1 MGDSTDIRT
10 AVESGIAW
18 ITLDGAATRNALDAQ
33 ASAALIATCDEIDD
47 DPSIGAVVITG
58 AGSAFCS
65 GADTAVLQGLRSA
78 RPDEVYDGLDALYSA
93 FQRIAR
99 LRVPSVAAINGAAV
113 GAGANLALCTDLRL
127 MSETAVLVSGF
138 ARIGL
143 HPGGGHFTLLARA
156 GGASL
161 AAAAGVF
168 AQPVNADVAVRTGL
182 AWRSVPSDELR
193 RVASEAVA
201 HLAADPALA
210 RALAATLRRT
220 VSDDAVWDRAI
231 EIERARQ
238 MWSLTRP
245 TREN

>member
-18 ITLDGAATRNALDAQ
+18 ITMDGPATRNALDAK
-33 ASAALIATCDEIDD
+33 ASAALIAACDEIDAD
-47 DPSIGAVVITG
+47 LSIGAAVITG
-58 AGSAFCS
+58 AGSTFCS
-65 GADTAVLQGLRSA
+65 GADTEVLQRLRSA

-93 FQRIAR
+93 FQRVAR

-143 HPGGGHFTLLARA
+143 HPGGGHLTLLARA
-156 GGASL
+156 GGNSL
-161 AAAAGVF
+161 SAAAGVF
-168 AQPVNADVAVRTGL
+168 AQPVDAETAMRTGL
-182 AWRSVPSDELR
+182 AWRAVPSDQLR
-193 RVASEAVA
+193 QVTAEAVA

-220 VSDDAVWDRAI
+220 VADDAAWDRAI

-245 TREN
+245 TRQN

>member
-1 MGDSTDIRT
+1 MGASTDVRA
-10 AVESGIAW
+10 AVESGVAW
-18 ITLDGAATRNALDAQ
+18 ITLDGEATRNALDAQ
-33 ASAALIATCDEIDD
+33 ASAALIATCDEIDA

-65 GADTAVLQGLRSA
+65 GADTAVLQSLRSA
-78 RPDEVYDGLDALYSA
+78 RPDEAYDGLDALYSA
-93 FQRIAR
+93 FRRVAR

-138 ARIGL
+138 AWIGL
-143 HPGGGHFTLLARA
+143 HPGGGHLTLLARA
-156 GGASL
+156 GGHSL

-168 AQPVNADVAVRTGL
+168 AQPVDAEAAVRTGL
-182 AWRSVPSDELR
+182 AWRAVPSDELL
-193 RVASEAVA
+193 RVAAEAVA

-210 RALAATLRRT
+210 CALAATLRRT
-220 VSDDAVWDRAI
+220 VTDDAAWDRAI

>member
-1 MGDSTDIRT
+1 MGASTDVRT
-10 AVESGIAW
+10 AFESGIAW
-18 ITLDGAATRNALDAQ
+18 ITLDGPTTRNALDAQ
-33 ASAALIATCDEIDD
+33 ASAALITACEEVDA
-47 DPSIGAVVITG
+47 DPSIGAVVVTG

-65 GADTAVLQGLRSA
+65 GADTAVLQRLRSA
-78 RPDEVYDGLDALYSA
+78 RPDEAYDGLDALYSA
-93 FQRIAR
+93 FQRVAR

-127 MSETAVLVSGF
+127 MSEAAVLVSGF
-138 ARIGL
+138 ALIGL
-143 HPGGGHFTLLARA
+143 HPGGGHLTLLARA

-168 AQPVNADVAVRTGL
+168 AQPVDAEAAVRTGL
-182 AWRSVPSDELR
+182 VWRVVRPAELH
-193 RVASEAVA
+193 AAAADAVA
-201 HLAADPALA
+201 HLAADPTLA
-210 RALAATLRRT
+210 RALASTLRRT
-220 VSDDAVWDRAI
+220 VTDAAAWDRAV